1 MNKEKI
7 TNIFDNYGYLISK
20 CDEHKHIE
28 IGSDKFNMAV
38 EQLLINYKLE
48 KAELEAKV
56 YTYEKII
63 ANSNFKSVLSKDK
76 QALEKRVKELEK
88 MQELEQVENESL
100 YN

>member
-1 MNKEKI
+1 MNKENITEIFNKYGKKI
-7 TNIFDNYGYLISK
+7 YSYNQN
-20 CDEHKHIE
+20 KHIE
-28 IGSDKFNMAV
+28 IGSDEFNMAV

-63 ANSNFKSVLSKDK
+63 ANSNFKTVLSKDK

-88 MQELEQVENESL
+88 LQELEGNNE
-100 YN
+100 

>member
-1 MNKEKI
+1 MNKENITEIFNKYGKKI
-7 TNIFDNYGYLISK
+7 WSNDKTN
-20 CDEHKHIE
+20 HIE
-28 IGSDKFNMAV
+28 IGSDNFNMAV
-38 EQLLINYKLE
+38 EQLLIYYKLE

-88 MQELEQVENESL
+88 MQELKCNNE
-100 YN
+100 

>member
-1 MNKEKI
+1 MNKENI
-7 TNIFDNYGYLISK
+7 TNIFNNHGKKIYTYDQN
-20 CDEHKHIE
+20 KHIE
-28 IGSDKFNMAV
+28 IGSDGFNMAV

-63 ANSNFKSVLSKDK
+63 ANSNFKSILSKDK

-88 MQELEQVENESL
+88 MQELEGSNE
-100 YN
+100 

>member
-7 TNIFDNYGYLISK
+7 TNIFDNYGHLISK

-76 QALEKRVKELEK
+76 QALEKRIKELEK
-88 MQELEQVENESL
+88 IQELEGNNE
-100 YN
+100 

>member
-1 MNKEKI
+1 MDKENI
-7 TNIFDNYGYLISK
+7 TNIFNNYGKKIYS
-20 CDEHKHIE
+20 CNQNKHIE
-28 IGSDKFNMAV
+28 IGSDEFNMAV

-88 MQELEQVENESL
+88 LQELEGN
-100 YN
+100 NDK

>member
-1 MNKEKI
+1 MNKENI
-7 TNIFDNYGYLISK
+7 TEIFNNYGKKLYSY
-20 CDEHKHIE
+20 DDHKHIE
-28 IGSDKFNMAV
+28 IGSDNFNMAV
-38 EQLLINYKLE
+38 EKLLINYKLE

-88 MQELEQVENESL
+88 LQELEGN
-100 YN
+100 NGN

>member
-1 MNKEKI
+1 MNEENI
-7 TNIFDNYGYLISK
+7 TNIFNNYGYQESI
-20 CDEHKHIE
+20 CDKNKRIE

-38 EQLLINYKLE
+38 EQLLINCKLE

-76 QALEKRVKELEK
+76 QALEKRIKELEK
-88 MQELEQVENESL
+88 MQELEGN
-100 YN
+100 NGN